1 MQIDSIQA
9 AVAERPFR
17 PFTLH
22 VSDGMSYPVPTAQS
36 LALRPGDNVVFIWKP
51 TDGGYSFVEAA
62 SVTRLEFEAE
72 VPECFDNM

>member
-22 VSDGMSYPVPTAQS
+22 VSDGTSYPVPTAQS
-36 LALRPGDNVVFIWKP
+36 LALKPGDNVLFIWKLR
-51 TDGGYSFVEAA
+51 DRGYTFVAAA

-72 VPECFDNM
+72 TFECFDYM